1 MPTDI
6 QIAQAAT
13 PRRIDEIAAA
23 AGIPEEALF
32 PYGRYVAKVDPLKI
46 KGEQKAKLIL
56 VTRFPNAPGAQYA
69 DLLLI
74 CGAHESPAQQGS
86 IAAKISQL
94 FIVDVLFHEFCAR
107 NHIDFIYQEPIA
119 RNSSK

>member
-13 PRRIDEIAAA
+13 PRRIDEIAAG

-56 VTRFPNAPGAQYA
+56 VTRFPNSPGAQYA

-86 IAAKISQL
+86 IAAKVSQL
-94 FIVDVLFHEFCAR
+94 FIVDVLFHEFCAK
-107 NHIDFIYQEPIA
+107 NHIDFVYQEPIS
-119 RNSSK
+119 RNQSK